1 MRPPGPVLATIL
13 SGCAVAA
20 VGVWRSTDASLTTLA
35 LFLAAAIVTELVEET
50 DRERSREP
58 IEHEPFRLAAVVL
71 VGAILLLGPWSAA
84 VVAVGGAAAGAALR
98 AVALREALFRATASA
113 CATAAGGVAFRM

>member
-20 VGVWRSTDASLTTLA
+20 VGIWRSTDASLTTLA

-58 IEHEPFRLAAVVL
+58 IEQEPFRLGSAVLVAAV
-71 VGAILLLGPWSAA
+71 LLLGPWSAA
-84 VVAVGGAAAGAALR
+84 VVAVAGAVAGAALR
-98 AVALREALFRATASA
+98 AAPLRTGLFRASAFA
-113 CATAAGGVAFRM
+113 CAA